1 MYALFTLSWCSFAC
15 CLIEFQIFLAVLGDL
30 ADSEERE
37 DAAEV
42 VMFNLACSTEEREL
56 IDSV

>member
-1 MYALFTLSWCSFAC
+1 
-15 CLIEFQIFLAVLGDL
+15 LIEFQIFLAVLGDL

-42 VMFNLACSTEEREL
+42 VMFILACSTEEREL